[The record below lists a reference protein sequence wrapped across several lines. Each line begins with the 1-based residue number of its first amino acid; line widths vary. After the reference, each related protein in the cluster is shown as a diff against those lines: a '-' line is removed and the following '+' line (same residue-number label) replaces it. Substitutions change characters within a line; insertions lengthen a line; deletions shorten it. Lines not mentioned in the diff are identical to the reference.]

1 MAPGAIPR
9 RLAVTVG
16 FTTTVGRAWLRISS
30 SRDPR
35 HTYSARIGDV
45 DDDSTP
51 IGRVLGTYRNRHA
64 RRVDA
69 VPPMPGD
76 EMSDAQST
84 RSASVRSESDV
95 YRAVWNTVK
104 GSMGNLVE

>member
-35 HTYSARIGDV
+35 HTYSCLLY
-45 DDDSTP
+45 T
-51 IGRVLGTYRNRHA
+51 
-64 RRVDA
+64 
-69 VPPMPGD
+69 
-76 EMSDAQST
+76 SDA
-84 RSASVRSESDV
+84 ADE
-95 YRAVWNTVK
+95 
-104 GSMGNLVE
+104 

>member
-1 MAPGAIPR
+1 MLESAMSMTTPR
-9 RLAVTVG
+9 RLAVSV
-16 FTTTVGRAWLRISS
+16 
-30 SRDPR
+30 
-35 HTYSARIGDV
+35 
-45 DDDSTP
+45 
-51 IGRVLGTYRNRHA
+51 GTYRNRHA

-69 VPPMPGD
+69 VLPMPGD

-84 RSASVRSESDV
+84 RSVSVRSESDV

>member
-35 HTYSARIGDV
+35 HGI
-45 DDDSTP
+45 
-51 IGRVLGTYRNRHA
+51 
-64 RRVDA
+64 
-69 VPPMPGD
+69 D
-76 EMSDAQST
+76 EH
-84 RSASVRSESDV
+84 RPASV
-95 YRAVWNTVK
+95 
-104 GSMGNLVE
+104 G

>member
-1 MAPGAIPR
+1 MAPGAISR

-51 IGRVLGTYRNRHA
+51 IGRV
-64 RRVDA
+64 RRDL
-69 VPPMPGD
+69 P
-76 EMSDAQST
+76 QSPRPT
-84 RSASVRSESDV
+84 S
-95 YRAVWNTVK
+95 
-104 GSMGNLVE
+104 

>member
-30 SRDPR
+30 AMSMTTPR
-35 HTYSARIGDV
+35 RLAVSV
-45 DDDSTP
+45 
-51 IGRVLGTYRNRHA
+51 GTYRNRHA

-95 YRAVWNTVK
+95 YRAVCNTVK